1 MRCACVLGFFIG
13 VFFWNVLCFG
23 QTVSSAELI
32 AKAKDLD
39 GKQVIYSGE
48 VIGDVM
54 NRGDFAWANIH
65 DGANAV
71 GVWLTA
77 EMAAKIRLTG
87 GFKHSGDLVEITGV
101 FNRACIEHGGDM
113 DIHAQSLNLQVPG
126 MPTPHGC
133 DKTKK
138 DLAIKLLGVL
148 IIIWI
153 LSLLKLR

>member
-1 MRCACVLGFFIG
+1 MRCACMLGFFAV

-23 QTVSSAELI
+23 QAVSSADLI
-32 AKAKDLD
+32 AKAKERD
-39 GKQVIYSGE
+39 GKQVAYSGE

-54 NRGDFAWANIH
+54 KRGDFAWANIH

-77 EMAAKIRLTG
+77 EMAAKIQLTG
-87 GFKHSGDLVEITGV
+87 GFKHSGDLVEVTGI
-101 FNRACIEHGGDM
+101 FNRACVEHGGDM
-113 DIHAQSLNLQVPG
+113 DIHAQSLSLQIPG

-133 DKTKK
+133 DKDKK

-153 LSLLKLR
+153 LSLLKIR